1 MPLARHIYTHGLGQG
16 PLHIL
21 PQLPVHFADC
31 INVRW
36 VGCNQGNAREEG
48 GYYKISTMYIQVR

>member
-1 MPLARHIYTHGLGQG
+1 MPLARHIYTHGLALG

-21 PQLPVHFADC
+21 PQLPVDFADC
-31 INVRW
+31 INACW

-48 GYYKISTMYIQVR
+48 GVL